1 MMTCVEMILIKSTTI
16 LGKKEFLLRI
26 HSNLLE
32 ELPCTP
38 IEFLVRWEY
47 DRKYLGIHG
56 VGDSLPNWH
65 YEAFVAERYGDAEI
79 GVLEGHAGLVVTAV
93 QL

>member
-1 MMTCVEMILIKSTTI
+1 MRRDQGKQQLWKRTNFFLQINFSNPLKGRIVLQKRFWCIGST
-16 LGKKEFLLRI
+16 
-26 HSNLLE
+26 
-32 ELPCTP
+32 
-38 IEFLVRWEY
+38 Y

>member
-1 MMTCVEMILIKSTTI
+1 V
-16 LGKKEFLLRI
+16 GV
-26 HSNLLE
+26 LE
-32 ELPCTP
+32 RQQVFGDSC
-38 IEFLVRWEY
+38 
-47 DRKYLGIHG
+47 DLGIHG

>member
-16 LGKKEFLLRI
+16 LGN
-26 HSNLLE
+26 SNLLE
-32 ELPCTP
+32 ELACNP
-38 IEFLVRWEY
+38 IEFLVRWKY
-47 DRKYLGIHG
+47 DRKYLGIH
-56 VGDSLPNWH
+56 GDSLPNWH

>member
-1 MMTCVEMILIKSTTI
+1 MTCVGMILIKSTTI
-16 LGKKEFLLRI
+16 LGKKEFLLQI
-26 HSNLLE
+26 HFSNLLE
-32 ELPCTP
+32 ELACTP
-38 IEFLVRWEY
+38 IEFLVRWKY
-47 DRKYLGIHG
+47 DRKYLGIH
-56 VGDSLPNWH
+56 GDSLPNWH